1 MWKGWKAGFVAFH
14 AFHTPSFP
22 WLVCRDEHRLDTSQ
36 FHSKC
41 NDTASLWN
49 NLCMFKIHATL
60 ILFVLLCGKAWSLD
74 EFEGVTCGSDIPKAL
89 VGKRIS
95 NQRVVVIERRHKS
108 LDLKDLGG
116 TEVSDRLFLVSWSIC
131 GSEFELLVN
140 TKSSRIRDV
149 LPFPTHSKTSPEA
162 IGGCHINGNE
172 VPEAIVAVLDN
183 SAGYNARD
191 GLRAKTLL
199 KAKSA
204 WKIDETRERF
214 ESLSTEGLSCPL
226 GTVVTLD
233 GGP

>member
-1 MWKGWKAGFVAFH
+1 VWEGWKAGFFG
-14 AFHTPSFP
+14 FP
-22 WLVCRDEHRLDTSQ
+22 PFPYPVISMACLSGRTQ
-36 FHSKC
+36 FEYVGIPFE
-41 NDTASLWN
+41 
-49 NLCMFKIHATL
+49 MQRYG
-60 ILFVLLCGKAWSLD
+60 ILMEQSMYVQDPRNPDPVGT
-74 EFEGVTCGSDIPKAL
+74 FE
-89 VGKRIS
+89 
-95 NQRVVVIERRHKS
+95 RVVVIEQRHKS
-108 LDLKDLGG
+108 LNLKDLGG

-140 TKSSRIRDV
+140 TRISRIRDV
-149 LPFPTHSKTSPEA
+149 LPFPTHSKSSPEA
-162 IGGCHINGNE
+162 IGGCHINGNQ

-191 GLRAKTLL
+191 GLQAKTLL